1 MSNMDV
7 NVDEYKSGHTVA
19 LGHYNTKLTEMLP
32 PRLDLMLST
41 FFLTFKSPMYS
52 CVDYIRSAKLLH
64 LRGPA
69 FPAQALDLSDALAT
83 ETHKRRTMHGAIL
96 AKDPTAFR
104 K

>member
-1 MSNMDV
+1 MDL

-32 PRLDLMLST
+32 PRSDIQHILYT
-41 FFLTFKSPMYS
+41 TK
-52 CVDYIRSAKLLH
+52 CKYIITSFCNRSAKLLY

-83 ETHKRRTMHGAIL
+83 ETYKRRTMHGAIL